1 MPNDPLRFVTF
12 LAPSIKPMY
21 QYIADYVSRQLGMAT
36 ELTVGKDYTRATDG
50 SMDVGFICGLP
61 YVLFTRENPSLML
74 PIAAPVLQGDRYG
87 DRPIYFS
94 DVIVRRDSSF
104 EDFKALRNTRWAF
117 NEPLSQSGYGIV
129 RQKLVEMGETNGFF
143 SEVVEAGFH
152 QRSIRLVQ
160 TGAIDASAIDTQV
173 LEVAMRRHPQLREK
187 LRVID
192 ALGPSTIQPVVASG
206 SLPASLRADLTAVLE
221 QLGDDPEAR
230 PALDQGL
237 VRRFEAVDE
246 ASYEDIREMVR
257 AAEKV
262 GFTTIR

>member
-1 MPNDPLRFVTF
+1 MADGPLRFVSF

-21 QYIADYVSRQLGMAT
+21 QFIADYVGEQLGIAT
-36 ELTVGKDYTRATDG
+36 ELSVGEDYSRATDG

-61 YVLFTRENPSLML
+61 YVLFTRENPSLMF
-74 PIAAPVLQGDRYG
+74 PIAAPVLQGDRYR

-104 EDFKALRNTRWAF
+104 EDFQALRGSRWAF

-129 RQKLVEMGETNGFF
+129 RQRLIEMGETDGFF
-143 SEVVEAGFH
+143 GEMVEAGFH

-160 TGAIDASAIDTQV
+160 TGEIDASAIDSQV
-173 LEVAMRRHPQLREK
+173 LEVALREHPPLGK
-187 LRVID
+187 RLRVID

-221 QLGDDPEAR
+221 QIGDDPAAR
-230 PALDQGL
+230 PTLDQGL

-246 ASYEDIREMVR
+246 TSYEDIRNMVR
-257 AAEKV
+257 AAEEV
-262 GFTTIR
+262 DFTAIR

>member
-1 MPNDPLRFVTF
+1 MPEDPLRFVTF

-21 QYIADYVSRQLGMAT
+21 QYIAEYISERLGMAT
-36 ELTVGKDYTRATDG
+36 ELTVAEDYTPATNG

-61 YVLFTRENPSLML
+61 YVLFTRDDPASMF

-104 EDFKALRNTRWAF
+104 EDFEALRGGRWAF

-129 RQKLVEMGETNGFF
+129 RQKLVEIGETNGFF
-143 SEVVEAGFH
+143 GKVVEAGFH

-160 TGAIDASAIDTQV
+160 TGEVDASAIDSQV
-173 LEVAMRRHPQLREK
+173 LEVAMREHPQLREK

-192 ALGPSTIQPVVASG
+192 VLGPSTIQPVVASG
-206 SLPASLRADLTAVLE
+206 SLPSSLRADLIAVLE
-221 QLGDDPEAR
+221 QLGDDPAAR
-230 PALDQGL
+230 PALDHGL
-237 VRRFEAVDE
+237 VRRFEAVNE
-246 ASYEDIREMVR
+246 GSYDDIRGMVH
-257 AAEKV
+257 AAEEAD
-262 GFTTIR
+262 FNSIR

>member
-1 MPNDPLRFVTF
+1 MSENPLRFVTF

-21 QYIADYVSRQLGMAT
+21 QFIADYVGEQLGIAT
-36 ELTVGKDYTRATDG
+36 ELSVADDYSRATDG

-61 YVLFTRENPSLML
+61 YVLFTRENSALMD
-74 PIAAPVLQGDRYG
+74 PIAAPVLNGDRYH

-94 DVIVRRDSSF
+94 DVIVKRDSSF
-104 EDFKALRNTRWAF
+104 NDFEALRGGRWAF

-129 RQKLVEMGETNGFF
+129 RQKLIELGETSGFF
-143 SEVVEAGFH
+143 GEVIESGFH

-160 TGAIDASAIDTQV
+160 TGEVDASAIDTQV
-173 LEVAMRRHPQLREK
+173 LEVAMRKHPQLKEK

-206 SLPASLRADLTAVLE
+206 SLPASLRADLTAVLQ
-221 QLGDDPEAR
+221 QLGDDPAAR
-230 PALDQGL
+230 AALDLGL

-246 ASYEDIREMVR
+246 ASYGDIREMVHT
-257 AAEKV
+257 AETLD
-262 GFTTIR
+262 FTAIR

>member
-1 MPNDPLRFVTF
+1 MPKDPLRFVTF

-21 QYIADYVSRQLGMAT
+21 QYIADYVGEQLGMAT
-36 ELTVGKDYTRATDG
+36 ELAVGKDYTPATDG

-61 YVLFTRENPSLML
+61 YVLFTRENPSSMF
-74 PIAAPVLQGDRYG
+74 PIAAPVLQGDRYN

-104 EDFKALRNTRWAF
+104 EDFKALRGGRWAF

-129 RQKLVEMGETNGFF
+129 RQKLVEIGETSGFF
-143 SEVVEAGFH
+143 GEVVEAGFH

-160 TGAIDASAIDTQV
+160 TGEVDASAIDSQV
-173 LEVAMRRHPQLREK
+173 LEVAMREHRQLGEK

-192 ALGPSTIQPVVASG
+192 VLGPSTIQPVVASG

-221 QLGDDPEAR
+221 QLGDDPAAR

-237 VRRFEAVDE
+237 VRRFEAVNE
-246 ASYEDIREMVR
+246 GSYDDIRGMVH
-257 AAEKV
+257 AAEEAD
-262 GFTTIR
+262 FTSIR

>member
-1 MPNDPLRFVTF
+1 MSKQRLRIVTF

-21 QYIADYVSRQLGMAT
+21 QYIADYVGRTLGIET
-36 ELTVGKDYTRATDG
+36 ELSVGEDYGRATDG

-61 YVLFTRENPSLML
+61 YVQFTREDPDLML

-104 EDFKALRNTRWAF
+104 TDFNSLRGSRWAY

-129 RQKLVEMGETNGFF
+129 RQKLVEMGETAGFF
-143 SEVVEAGFH
+143 GEVVESGFH

-160 TGAIDASAIDTQV
+160 TGEIDASAIDTQV
-173 LEVAMRRHPQLREK
+173 LDVAMRDHPQLREK

-206 SLPASLRADLTAVLE
+206 SLPAALRADLTSVFE
-221 QLGDDPEAR
+221 QLGEDPEAR
-230 PALDQGL
+230 QALDHGL
-237 VRRFEAVDE
+237 VSRFAEADE
-246 ASYEDIREMVR
+246 ASYDDIRDMVR
-257 AAEKV
+257 AAEALN
-262 GFTTIR
+262 FTEIR